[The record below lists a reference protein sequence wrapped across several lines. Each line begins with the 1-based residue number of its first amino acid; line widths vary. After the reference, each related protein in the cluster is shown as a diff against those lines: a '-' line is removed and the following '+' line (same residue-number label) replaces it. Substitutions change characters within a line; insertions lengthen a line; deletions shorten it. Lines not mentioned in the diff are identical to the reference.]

1 MIFKSNRLPTLQYV
15 KFQLTILFIFI
26 YFFIFRDPS
35 GETDSTSVS
44 PAVRGRVPWTR
55 PTETSAGRA
64 A

>member
-1 MIFKSNRLPTLQYV
+1 MEFMHATAVPGFL
-15 KFQLTILFIFI
+15 
-26 YFFIFRDPS
+26 RDPS